1 MRRLI
6 FAEDNRNLSDA
17 LVIYFGRRGY
27 DVSIITSND
36 ILLEYIK
43 NHKED
48 SQVFVLDRYLE
59 DGEADGIFQVISNL
73 SLSRF
78 LILTAHPSFESSV
91 SALRTK
97 ARNYLV
103 KPVSLEDLEASILV
117 LFEEIENQPM
127 KLESNRQN
135 WTVLNRSKLTRS
147 EFVLLALAR
156 CIELEII
163 PSATNMSTM
172 VGFSVPTVHRG
183 LMDLTKSGL
192 AKAERD
198 VVDKRI
204 LKYTI
209 TASGRT
215 CLIEIIKSI
224 ENKHI

>member
-1 MRRLI
+1 
-6 FAEDNRNLSDA
+6 
-17 LVIYFGRRGY
+17 
-27 DVSIITSND
+27 
-36 ILLEYIK
+36 
-43 NHKED
+43 
-48 SQVFVLDRYLE
+48 
-59 DGEADGIFQVISNL
+59 
-73 SLSRF
+73 
-78 LILTAHPSFESSV
+78 
-91 SALRTK
+91 
-97 ARNYLV
+97 
-103 KPVSLEDLEASILV
+103 
-117 LFEEIENQPM
+117 M
-127 KLESNRQN
+127 KLGSNRQN

-183 LMDLTKSGL
+183 LMELTKSGL

-198 VVDKRI
+198 FVDKRI
-204 LKYTI
+204 KRYTI